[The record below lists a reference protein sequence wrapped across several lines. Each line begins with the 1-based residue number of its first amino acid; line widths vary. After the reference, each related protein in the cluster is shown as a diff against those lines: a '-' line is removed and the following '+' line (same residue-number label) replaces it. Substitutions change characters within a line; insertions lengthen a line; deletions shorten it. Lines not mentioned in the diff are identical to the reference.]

1 MTKSPS
7 IAEMHSPYFV
17 QRVSIGNELA
27 GRSRQD
33 VFSQICKNRRVLHI
47 GCADWPITNV
57 QNSLHVQLENV
68 CAHLD
73 GFDIHVESLDM
84 LRPHVKGS
92 LYSDWNDITGQYD
105 VILIPE
111 VLEHVP
117 DVKSFLEKIDSIN
130 AGDII
135 LTVPDAFQCARRHF
149 EYQEQGEEFIEIVH
163 PDHNFWYT
171 PYTIKNTITKYTS
184 WKIDGLWFFNNIS
197 ILAVINKQR

>member
-17 QRVSIGNELA
+17 QRVSVGKELA

-33 VFSQICKNRRVLHI
+33 VFSQICKNRRVLHV

-57 QNSLHVQLENV
+57 LNSLHVQLEKV
-68 CAHLD
+68 CAQLD
-73 GFDIHVESLDM
+73 GFDIHLEALDM

-92 LYSDWNDITGQYD
+92 LFNDWNDITGQYD

-117 DVKSFLEKIDSIN
+117 DVKSFLERVDSIN
-130 AGDII
+130 ASDII

-149 EYQEQGEEFIEIVH
+149 EYQAQTEEFIEVVH
-163 PDHNFWYT
+163 PDHNCWYT
-171 PYTIKNTITKYTS
+171 PYTIKNTIAKYTS
-184 WKIDGLWFFNNIS
+184 WKVDGLWFFNNIS
-197 ILAVINKQR
+197 ILAVISKQR